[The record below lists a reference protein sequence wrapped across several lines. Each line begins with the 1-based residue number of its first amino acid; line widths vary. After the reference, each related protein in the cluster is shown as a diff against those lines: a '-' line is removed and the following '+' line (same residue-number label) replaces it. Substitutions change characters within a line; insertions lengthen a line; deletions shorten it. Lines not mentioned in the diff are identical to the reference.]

1 MCQSHGAGI
10 TEELKENDQMKWVGL
25 MNNVRSAVEEIMLK
39 ELVMCDDMRSGK
51 LRRIL
56 GIMWMSLIDWHGII
70 FLLLRETNRDLVDY
84 MEGKND

>member
-1 MCQSHGAGI
+1 M
-10 TEELKENDQMKWVGL
+10 KENDQMKWVGL